1 MAAGALSFL
10 HLLSFLPG
18 PAKEKIVF
26 LLGRGK
32 FPFLCIP
39 MQDFKGQSAMQQ
51 AVVASA
57 RDPHLRERLDVNQP
71 ELRRSLVLT
80 ALESGGATVERVEPR
95 PEALIRAVSAGVLT
109 AEKLDFLRTAHA
121 AWQAAAFEGAFEPE
135 ADFSSA
141 ETAVGNM

>member
-1 MAAGALSFL
+1 MFVPS
-10 HLLSFLPG
+10 
-18 PAKEKIVF
+18 
-26 LLGRGK
+26 
-32 FPFLCIP
+32 P
-39 MQDFKGQSAMQQ
+39 MQDFEGQSAMQQ

>member
-1 MAAGALSFL
+1 M
-10 HLLSFLPG
+10 
-18 PAKEKIVF
+18 
-26 LLGRGK
+26 R
-32 FPFLCIP
+32 
-39 MQDFKGQSAMQQ
+39 QS
-51 AVVASA
+51 VVASA

-109 AEKLDFLRTAHA
+109 AEKLDFFRTAHA